1 MNRDQISSVLK
12 KYLPEHAV
20 EPCTD
25 WVVEHR
31 IKVNI
36 TKSRASKYGDYRPPQ
51 MGKGHHITINHDL
64 NPYAFLIT
72 FVHEVAHLTCEIR
85 FKRSIE
91 PHGREWKQEF
101 QFLLSRFLHEHIFPE
116 DVLSAATKYISNPA
130 ASSCSDLDLQ
140 RTLKKY
146 DLSSVHAGED
156 ALVLVED
163 LPHKSIFELQQ
174 SRKKLVLIKG
184 EKRRT
189 RYHCVEVGTSRE
201 YMVNPLAEA
210 KQVKSMN
217 FDK

>member
-1 MNRDQISSVLK
+1 
-12 KYLPEHAV
+12 
-20 EPCTD
+20 
-25 WVVEHR
+25 VEHR

-64 NPYAFLIT
+64 NQYAFLIT

-85 FKRSIE
+85 FRRSID

-101 QFLLSRFLHEHIFPE
+101 QFLLSRFLHQHIFPE
-116 DVLSAATKYISNPA
+116 DVLKAVKSYISNPS

-146 DLSSVHAGED
+146 DLKKEETLIH
-156 ALVLVED
+156 VED
-163 LPHKSIFELQQ
+163 LPHRSIFELQQ

-189 RYHCVEVGTSRE
+189 RFHCVEVGTARE
-201 YMVNPLAEA
+201 YLVNPLAEA
-210 KQVKSMN
+210 KPVKTSEN
-217 FDK
+217 